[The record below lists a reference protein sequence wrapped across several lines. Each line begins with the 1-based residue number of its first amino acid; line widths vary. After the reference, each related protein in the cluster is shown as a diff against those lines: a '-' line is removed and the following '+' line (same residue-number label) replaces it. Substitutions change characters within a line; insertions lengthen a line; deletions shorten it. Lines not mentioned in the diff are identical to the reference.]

1 MTKLS
6 CCTTL
11 MPSPHLCGLFY
22 ALQIIESVKL
32 LFLSFVGA
40 GMAYQGGTVAAR
52 ECISK
57 LKQLG
62 ALVDVY
68 SHEWLTAN
76 PDFYYCSTDDLEKYQ
91 QKSNNLCV
99 SHLLIVSTSLD
110 QQAVGDLLTAAHPG
124 FEAIFGESSNYHKP
138 DFVFINL
145 ATQQIL
151 CIALGRKNYF
161 FGFAIDAD
169 NVKIHDGN
177 VYDSSQPW
185 RHKDSED
192 PTLVFMREFRALD
205 YAGIVENLIE
215 SLYEFGVHARAWD
228 HLPLIPEQIEEII
241 NAGPDSDGLYDI
253 DDELMTLDE
262 ARAVIAEFEEADE
275 MGKDHLHTLQQFFPE
290 LTWGDLN
297 TQDY

>member
-1 MTKLS
+1 
-6 CCTTL
+6 
-11 MPSPHLCGLFY
+11 
-22 ALQIIESVKL
+22 
-32 LFLSFVGA
+32 
-40 GMAYQGGTVAAR
+40 MAYQGGTVAAR
-52 ECISK
+52 ECIFK

-62 ALVDVY
+62 ALVDAY
-68 SHEWLTAN
+68 SHEWLAAN
-76 PDFYYCSTDDLEKYQ
+76 PDFDYFSTDDLEKYQ

-99 SHLLIVSTSLD
+99 GHLLIVSTSLD

-124 FEAIFGESSNYHKP
+124 FEAIFGEKSAYHKP

-161 FGFAIDAD
+161 FGFAIGAD
-169 NVKIHDGN
+169 NVKIHDDN

-215 SLYEFGVHARAWD
+215 ALYEFGVHARAWD

-253 DDELMTLDE
+253 DDQLMTLDE

-275 MGKDHLHTLQQFFPE
+275 SGRDNLEKLQLFFPE
-290 LTWGDLN
+290 LSWSDLN

>member
-1 MTKLS
+1 
-6 CCTTL
+6 
-11 MPSPHLCGLFY
+11 
-22 ALQIIESVKL
+22 
-32 LFLSFVGA
+32 
-40 GMAYQGGTVAAR
+40 MAYQGGTVAAR

-57 LKQLG
+57 LKQMG

-68 SHEWLTAN
+68 SHEWLGIQPEHIYFGA
-76 PDFYYCSTDDLEKYQ
+76 DDLEEYQ
-91 QKSNNLCV
+91 QKSKNRCAG
-99 SHLLIVSTSLD
+99 HLLIVSTSLD

-124 FEAIFGESSNYHKP
+124 FEAVFGEKSAYHKP
-138 DFVFINL
+138 DFILINL

-161 FGFAIDAD
+161 FGFAIGAD
-169 NVKIHDGN
+169 NVRIHDGN
-177 VYDSSQPW
+177 VHNCSQPW
-185 RHKDSED
+185 LHKDSED

-205 YAGIVENLIE
+205 YAAIVENLME

-228 HLPLIPEQIEEII
+228 YLPLIPEKIQEII
-241 NAGPDSDGLYDI
+241 ASGPNSDGLYDI

-262 ARAVIAEFEEADE
+262 AREVIEEFEDADE
-275 MGKDHLHTLQQFFPE
+275 MGNDHLHTLQQFFPD